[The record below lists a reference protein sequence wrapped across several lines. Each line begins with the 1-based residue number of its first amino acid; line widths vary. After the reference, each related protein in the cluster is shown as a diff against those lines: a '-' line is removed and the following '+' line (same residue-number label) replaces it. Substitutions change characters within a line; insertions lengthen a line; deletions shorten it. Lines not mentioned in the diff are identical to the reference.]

1 MERLRVSVSR
11 RSLFPILTA
20 LFGLILCVG
29 MIQRMRDPLYP
40 MTLEY
45 YLFLAAGG
53 IMALLGVIAMR
64 HFPWLCI
71 IPAVCYV
78 YGGVLQRWSELQ
90 GGQGTALPSEIVYYQ
105 IAMLVPL
112 FLLLIGRYPQ
122 WAVWMLKGLEIIAI
136 LIPFAMSFMELQDA
150 LLELKMEGYLTD
162 AVKHTRW
169 LHFLTNEAVFYV
181 GMICMTMALRYLPKE
196 NEPESEQEIPEK
208 KQKPGQK
215 QTVDPMQES
224 VQEEFPPFEPESYGQ
239 QPVQEAYEQ
248 PPYSQ
253 QPVQQSYVQPP
264 QVPPT
269 PPQQHRGGAYPYNR
283 PIRMPGHTEETSN
296 HTDNPT
302 E

>member
-20 LFGLILCVG
+20 LFGLILCIG

-45 YLFLAAGG
+45 YLFLAAGAA
-53 IMALLGVIAMR
+53 MVVLGVIAMR

-78 YGGVLQRWSELQ
+78 YGGLLQRWSELQ
-90 GGQGTALPSEIVYYQ
+90 GGQGVPLTSEIAYYQ
-105 IAMLVPL
+105 IAMIVPL
-112 FLLLIGRYPQ
+112 FLLLVGRYPQ
-122 WAVWMLKGLEIIAI
+122 WAVWMLKGLEVIVI

-162 AVKHTRW
+162 AVKNTRW
-169 LHFLTNEAVFYV
+169 LHFLMNEAAFYV
-181 GMICMTMALRYLPKE
+181 GMICMTMALRYLPEEDERKE
-196 NEPESEQEIPEK
+196 ESEFLE
-208 KQKPGQK
+208 QKSSLHAVEPSISETMRFSESKPCEPQA
-215 QTVDPMQES
+215 MQPS
-224 VQEEFPPFEPESYGQ
+224 
-239 QPVQEAYEQ
+239 YEQ
-248 PPYSQ
+248 SPYSQ
-253 QPVQQSYVQPP
+253 QSGQPSYVQPP
-264 QVPPT
+264 QIPLT

-283 PIRMPGHTEETSN
+283 PIHMPEHIEETGE
-296 HTDNPT
+296 HIDNST

>member
-45 YLFLAAGG
+45 YLFLAAGAA
-53 IMALLGVIAMR
+53 MAVLGVIAMR

-78 YGGVLQRWSELQ
+78 YGGLLQRWSELQ
-90 GGQGTALPSEIVYYQ
+90 GGQGASLTSEIAYYQ

-112 FLLLIGRYPQ
+112 FLLLVGRYPQ
-122 WAVWMLKGLEIIAI
+122 WAVWMLKGLEVIAI

-162 AVKHTRW
+162 AVKNTRW
-169 LHFLTNEAVFYV
+169 VHFLMNEAAFYV
-181 GMICMTMALRYLPKE
+181 GMLCMTMALRYLPE
-196 NEPESEQEIPEK
+196 EDETEEGPEIPE
-208 KQKPGQK
+208 QKPHPHAVK
-215 QTVDPMQES
+215 PPMPETMQ
-224 VQEEFPPFEPESYGQ
+224 PPVPESYEPQAMQ
-239 QPVQEAYEQ
+239 QPYEQ
-248 PPYSQ
+248 PPY
-253 QPVQQSYVQPP
+253 PQQSGQPSYMQSP

-283 PIRMPGHTEETSN
+283 PIRMPEHTEEQQRIETIQQN
-296 HTDNPT
+296 KR
-302 E
+302 

>member
-45 YLFLAAGG
+45 YLFLAAGAA
-53 IMALLGVIAMR
+53 MAVLGVIAMR

-78 YGGVLQRWSELQ
+78 YGGLLQRWSELQ
-90 GGQGTALPSEIVYYQ
+90 GGQGASLTSEIAYYQ

-112 FLLLIGRYPQ
+112 FLLLVGRYPQ
-122 WAVWMLKGLEIIAI
+122 WAVWMLKGLEVIAI

-162 AVKHTRW
+162 AVKNTRW
-169 LHFLTNEAVFYV
+169 VHFLMNEAAFYV
-181 GMICMTMALRYLPKE
+181 GMICMTMALRYLPE
-196 NEPESEQEIPEK
+196 EDETEEEPEIPE
-208 KQKPGQK
+208 QKPHPHAVK
-215 QTVDPMQES
+215 PPMPETMQ
-224 VQEEFPPFEPESYGQ
+224 PPVPESYEPQAMQ
-239 QPVQEAYEQ
+239 QPYEQ
-248 PPYSQ
+248 PPYPRQSG
-253 QPVQQSYVQPP
+253 QPSYMQSP

-283 PIRMPGHTEETSN
+283 PIRMPEHTEEIGE

>member
-45 YLFLAAGG
+45 YLFLAAGAA
-53 IMALLGVIAMR
+53 MAVLGVIAMR
-64 HFPWLCI
+64 YFPWLCI

-78 YGGVLQRWSELQ
+78 YGGLLQRWSELQ
-90 GGQGTALPSEIVYYQ
+90 GGQGGSLASEIVYYQ
-105 IAMLVPL
+105 IAMLIPL
-112 FLLLIGRYPQ
+112 FLLLVGRYPQ
-122 WAVWMLKGLEIIAI
+122 WAVWLLKGLEVIAI
-136 LIPFAMSFMELQDA
+136 LIPFAMSFMELEDA

-162 AVKHTRW
+162 AVKNTRW
-169 LHFLTNEAVFYV
+169 VHFLTNEAVFYT
-181 GMICMTMALRYLPKE
+181 GMICMTMALRYLPEE
-196 NEPESEQEIPEK
+196 NELEEQEIPE
-208 KQKPGQK
+208 QKSKPIQR
-215 QTVDPMQES
+215 QEVYPVQES
-224 VQEEFPPFEPESYGQ
+224 VQESSQPSVPESYGQ
-239 QPVQEAYEQ
+239 QTMQTAYEPSPYPQQSGQ
-248 PPYSQ
+248 PPYI
-253 QPVQQSYVQPP
+253 QSP

-283 PIRMPGHTEETSN
+283 PICMPEKHTEETTEDRN
-296 HTDNPT
+296 NPA

>member
-105 IAMLVPL
+105 IAMLVRC
-112 FLLLIGRYPQ
+112 F
-122 WAVWMLKGLEIIAI
+122 IADWTVSPMGS
-136 LIPFAMSFMELQDA
+136 LDA
-150 LLELKMEGYLTD
+150 EGSGDHSHSDSVCHVIHGVTGCLTGVED
-162 AVKHTRW
+162 
-169 LHFLTNEAVFYV
+169 
-181 GMICMTMALRYLPKE
+181 
-196 NEPESEQEIPEK
+196 
-208 KQKPGQK
+208 
-215 QTVDPMQES
+215 
-224 VQEEFPPFEPESYGQ
+224 
-239 QPVQEAYEQ
+239 
-248 PPYSQ
+248 
-253 QPVQQSYVQPP
+253 
-264 QVPPT
+264 
-269 PPQQHRGGAYPYNR
+269 GGISDRCGKAYPLAAFSD
-283 PIRMPGHTEETSN
+283 E
-296 HTDNPT
+296 
-302 E
+302 

>member
-45 YLFLAAGG
+45 YLFLAAGAA
-53 IMALLGVIAMR
+53 MAVLGVIAMR

-78 YGGVLQRWSELQ
+78 YGGLLQRWSELQ
-90 GGQGTALPSEIVYYQ
+90 GGQGATLTSEIVYYQ

-112 FLLLIGRYPQ
+112 FLLLVGRYPQ
-122 WAVWMLKGLEIIAI
+122 WAVWMLKGLEVIAI

-162 AVKHTRW
+162 AVKNTRW
-169 LHFLTNEAVFYV
+169 VHFLMNEAAFYV
-181 GMICMTMALRYLPKE
+181 GMICMTMALRYLPEE
-196 NEPESEQEIPEK
+196 NETEEELGIPE
-208 KQKPGQK
+208 QKPHPHAIEP
-215 QTVDPMQES
+215 PMPETMQ
-224 VQEEFPPFEPESYGQ
+224 PPVPESYESQAMQ
-239 QPVQEAYEQ
+239 QPYEQ
-248 PPYSQ
+248 PPY
-253 QPVQQSYVQPP
+253 PQQSGQPSYMQSP

-283 PIRMPGHTEETSN
+283 PIRMPEHTGETGE

>member
-45 YLFLAAGG
+45 YLFLAAGAA
-53 IMALLGVIAMR
+53 MAVLGVIAMR

-78 YGGVLQRWSELQ
+78 YGGLLQRWSELQ
-90 GGQGTALPSEIVYYQ
+90 GGQGASLTSEIAYYQ

-112 FLLLIGRYPQ
+112 FLLLVGRYPQ
-122 WAVWMLKGLEIIAI
+122 WAVWMLKGLEVIAI

-162 AVKHTRW
+162 AVKNTRW
-169 LHFLTNEAVFYV
+169 VHFLMNEAAFYV
-181 GMICMTMALRYLPKE
+181 GMICMTMALRYLPE
-196 NEPESEQEIPEK
+196 EDETEEEPEIPE
-208 KQKPGQK
+208 QKLHPHAVK
-215 QTVDPMQES
+215 SPMPES
-224 VQEEFPPFEPESYGQ
+224 MQPPVPESYEPQAMQ
-239 QPVQEAYEQ
+239 QPYEQ
-248 PPYSQ
+248 PPY
-253 QPVQQSYVQPP
+253 PQQSGQPSYMQSP

-283 PIRMPGHTEETSN
+283 PIRMPEHTEETGE